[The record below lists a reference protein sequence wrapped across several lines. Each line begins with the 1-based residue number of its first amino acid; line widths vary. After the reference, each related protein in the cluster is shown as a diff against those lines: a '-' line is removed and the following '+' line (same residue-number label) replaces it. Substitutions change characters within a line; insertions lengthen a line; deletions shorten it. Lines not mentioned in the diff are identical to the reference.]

1 MTSQQLKDKI
11 RASCSD
17 RGVQLY
23 SVSPNPNAKP
33 LTKLT
38 LSTSKLQMLET
49 CTAECGNDD
58 RDVCEGGLAPP
69 PQTSPTTVAALWNQA
84 SCQRLSPAAAEELI
98 RRVGVRPVYSADL
111 VLAEVDAFEGTLFSK
126 EVPAVTRDSQGAL
139 DWGIAD
145 EVNPDPLS
153 VTLSENPAHAPCMTH
168 GRQCRTFVLAGQASS
183 TLPSH
188 PPP

>member
-58 RDVCEGGLAPP
+58 RDVCEGGMAPP

-84 SCQRLSPAAAEELI
+84 WCQRLSPAAAEELI
-98 RRVGVRPVYSADL
+98 RRVGVRPVYSPDL
-111 VLAEVDAFEGTLFSK
+111 VLAEVDAFKGTLFSK
-126 EVPAVTRDSQGAL
+126 EVPDVTRDEKGDL

-145 EVNPDPLS
+145 KVDPHPALRKPCPC
-153 VTLSENPAHAPCMTH
+153 TLHDH
-168 GRQCRTFVLAGQASS
+168 GGQRRTFVRAGQASS